1 MNQKH
6 KVVQEPGAPLLV
18 RIVYFLFFGWWAT
31 GVWINVAWFLN
42 ATIIGL
48 PLGLWMLN
56 RVPQVLTLRPAK
68 HVIIAYE
75 HGEQV
80 RVRVQSLPQRP
91 WLLRLAYFV
100 LIGWWLSWLWA
111 NAAWLISATIIGVPL
126 AIWMLN
132 CLPALT
138 TLMRI

>member
-1 MNQKH
+1 MSQKH
-6 KVVQEPGAPLLV
+6 KVVQEPGMPLLV
-18 RIVYFLFFGWWAT
+18 RIIYFLFFGWWAT

-48 PLGLWMLN
+48 PLGVWMLN
-56 RVPQVLTLRPAK
+56 RVPQVLTLRPTK
-68 HVIIAYE
+68 HLITAYE
-75 HGEQV
+75 HGGQV
-80 RVRVQSLPQRP
+80 RVRVRSLPQRA
-91 WLLRLAYFV
+91 WLLRLVYFV

-111 NAAWLISATIIGVPL
+111 NAAWLISATIIGIPL

-132 CLPALT
+132 RLPALT

>member
-1 MNQKH
+1 MSQNS
-6 KVVQEPGAPLLV
+6 KVVQKPGMPLLV

-48 PLGLWMLN
+48 PVGLWMLN
-56 RVPQVLTLRPAK
+56 RVPQVLTLRPTK
-68 HVIIAYE
+68 HVIIAYK

-80 RVRVQSLPQRP
+80 RVHVQSLPQRP
-91 WLLRLAYFV
+91 WLLRLLYFV

-111 NAAWLISATIIGVPL
+111 NAAWLISATVIGLPL
-126 AIWMLN
+126 AIWMFN
-132 CLPALT
+132 RLPALT
-138 TLMRI
+138 TLMRT